1 MIEVEAP
8 TCPKCKHKM
17 LVMPETE
24 WSLWEQYSVDAICP
38 NCLHVER
45 VRMIL
50 VERAR
55 REDK

>member
-1 MIEVEAP
+1 MQ
-8 TCPKCKHKM
+8 
-17 LVMPETE
+17 ETE

-45 VRMIL
+45 VRTIL